1 MFYCLLKYVL
11 LGPLLRL
18 LFRPRIEG
26 LENVPATGAAI
37 VAGNH
42 LSFSD
47 HFLMPAILKRR
58 ITFLAKA
65 EYFTGPGIK
74 GRLTAFFFRSAGQIP
89 VDRSSREAG
98 QAAVREGLGVL
109 RKGELLGIY
118 PEGTRSHDG
127 RLYKGKVGVAV
138 MALTAGVPVVPCA
151 MIGTFEAQPPG
162 RLIPRIRPVTIRF
175 GKPLEFSR
183 FAGMEDQKAVLR
195 AVTDEI
201 MYAILTLSEQEYV
214 DQYAAIVKSRQAG
227 ERGERERRFPRAPS
241 ADTART
247 PGPPVARGA
256 GGAQDTPGPRYS
268 AAIPKRCCSRGADG
282 TSRTRDTVLVTS
294 SSPGSS
300 APSRASRRSRS
311 AAETSA
317 TSGLPCRVT
326 TTRSPP

>member
-1 MFYCLLKYVL
+1 MFYYLLKYVL
-11 LGPLLRL
+11 LGPLLRGV
-18 LFRPRIEG
+18 FRPRIEG
-26 LENVPATGAAI
+26 LEHVPASGPAI

-74 GRLTAFFFRSAGQIP
+74 GRLTAAFFRSAGQIP
-89 VDRSSREAG
+89 VDRSGKDAG
-98 QAAVREGLGVL
+98 QAAIREGLGVL

-138 MALTAGVPVVPCA
+138 MALKAGVPVVPCA

-162 RLIPRIRPVTIRF
+162 KVVPRVHPVAIRF
-175 GKPLEFSR
+175 GKPLDFSR
-183 FAGMEDQKAVLR
+183 YAGMENEKAVLR

-214 DQYAAIVKSRQAG
+214 DQYAAVVKAEAAARTDQ
-227 ERGERERRFPRAPS
+227 RERRF
-241 ADTART
+241 
-247 PGPPVARGA
+247 
-256 GGAQDTPGPRYS
+256 
-268 AAIPKRCCSRGADG
+268 
-282 TSRTRDTVLVTS
+282 
-294 SSPGSS
+294 
-300 APSRASRRSRS
+300 RRMPLS
-311 AAETSA
+311 
-317 TSGLPCRVT
+317 
-326 TTRSPP
+326 